1 MAGHS
6 RWAQVKHKKAGSD
19 AKRGALF
26 AKLARLITVA
36 ARDGGRDPR
45 TNVKLRGA
53 MERARDA
60 GMPKENI
67 ERAIA
72 RGSGGTNTERLT
84 SVEYEAYGPGGTA
97 LLITGLSDNP
107 NRTTQE
113 VRRILDEFGGRLANM
128 GSVSWAFERK
138 HVYEFTPT
146 AAGKEEFEL
155 TLIEAGA
162 DNISRSGGSIRAI
175 VPLPHAQSFL
185 EAIAAHGLAPTSS
198 SLAAI
203 PTNPVALDAATHATA
218 TALIEALEEHPDIT
232 EVWSTVRARK
242 PL

>member
-36 ARDGGRDPR
+36 ARESDRDPR

-72 RGSGGTNTERLT
+72 RGSGGTDTERLT
-84 SVEYEAYGPGGTA
+84 SVEYEAYGPGGAA
-97 LLITGLSDNP
+97 LLIAGLSDNP

-113 VRRILDEFGGRLANM
+113 VKHILDEFGGRLANM
-128 GSVSWAFERK
+128 GSVSWTFERK
-138 HVYEFTPT
+138 NIYEFAPP

-155 TLIEAGA
+155 TLIDAGA
-162 DNISRSGGSIRAI
+162 DDTSRAGGSIRA
-175 VPLPHAQSFL
+175 VVRPARAQPFL
-185 EAIAAHGLAPTSS
+185 EAMAARGLAPTSS
-198 SLAAI
+198 TLAAV
-203 PTNPVALDAATHATA
+203 PTNLVALDAATHATA
-218 TALIEALEEHPDIT
+218 IALIEALQEHPDIT
-232 EVWSTVRARK
+232 EVWSNVRARK